1 MRVSEVGPI
10 ATGAWRFG
18 IAALILAAIFR
29 VRGVSLAL
37 PLARGSRDMAFLV
50 FGGVFLGFSVSLWQA
65 SIMATSI
72 ANASILGNIHPFV
85 AAIGG
90 WLWFRERVTLPYLVG
105 AAVALAGI
113 ALLVRASAGPMTAVS
128 AGDAIA
134 IASGA
139 ALAGWILILKRLRR
153 SFATPQATVYPLA
166 IASPTMFAIALF
178 AGEDMIAATGD
189 GWLLLLGFALVVN
202 VIGQSA
208 FVYASG
214 QLRASVISLA
224 MVFVPVVASAFGWLF
239 LGEPV
244 TLLQGAAG
252 LTMLG
257 GIAIAQW
264 RPPRRTTVR

>member
-1 MRVSEVGPI
+1 MLVRVSEIGPI

-18 IAALILAAIFR
+18 IAALILAAVFR
-29 VRGVSLAL
+29 VRGVRLAL
-37 PLARGSRDMAFLV
+37 PLARSSRDMAFLV
-50 FGGVFLGFSVSLWQA
+50 FGGVFLGLSVSLWQA

-72 ANASILGNIHPFV
+72 ANASILSNIHPFV

-90 WLWFRERVTLPYLVG
+90 WLWFRERVTLPYLAG
-105 AAVALAGI
+105 TAVALIGI
-113 ALLVRASAGPMTAVS
+113 ALLVHASAGPMTAIG

-139 ALAGWILILKRLRR
+139 ALAGWILILKRLRH
-153 SFATPQATVYPLA
+153 SFTTPQATIYPLA
-166 IASPTMFAIALF
+166 IASPTMFVVAAIAD
-178 AGEDMIAATGD
+178 EDMLAATGD

-214 QLRASVISLA
+214 QLRASAISLA

-252 LTMLG
+252 FTVLA

-264 RPPRRTTVR
+264 RPRRT